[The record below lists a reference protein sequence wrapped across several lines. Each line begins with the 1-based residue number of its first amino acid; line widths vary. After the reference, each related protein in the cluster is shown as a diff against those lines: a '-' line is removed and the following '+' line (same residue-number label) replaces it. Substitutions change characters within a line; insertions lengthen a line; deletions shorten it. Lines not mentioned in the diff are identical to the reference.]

1 MEIELPHPSR
11 HLCTLCTLLPLVPKH
26 WGMTWKLLMGL
37 TDVWWFSESLVL
49 QLTCSAQFFL
59 LCAKENRAGR
69 QMIWIDACFFVCIWH
84 QAMQRFLLFSKI
96 PAVFH
101 FIIERAAL
109 RTAGAL
115 SRLLH
120 KPLILPCFVSGK
132 VTSAPCSRVSRT
144 LKTMSPLI
152 TCLPSLNINT
162 TCLEMSRRG
171 TERKKA
177 PFASKQ

>member
-1 MEIELPHPSR
+1 MHTLHPAPISAK
-11 HLCTLCTLLPLVPKH
+11 TLGHDLEAPNAFDGRWVILRKPCLA
-26 WGMTWKLLMGL
+26 
-37 TDVWWFSESLVL
+37 TDVLSTVFPFMCKGKQSGEVDGLDRCLFFFCVSDTGL
-49 QLTCSAQFFL
+49 CSDSCFL
-59 LCAKENRAGR
+59 A
-69 QMIWIDACFFVCIWH
+69 
-84 QAMQRFLLFSKI
+84 KI
-96 PAVFH
+96 PTDFH
-101 FIIERAAL
+101 FIIERAL

-115 SRLLH
+115 SPLLH

-171 TERKKA
+171 AERKKA
-177 PFASKQ
+177 PFASKRQI